1 MNTDHWEVSEPG
13 TLEIEDIDSLK
24 VMLMGGR
31 VDVIA
36 HDEQI
41 ARIEITDV
49 RGEPIHIEST
59 DGLVSIKH
67 PNVRWDN
74 FWEKFKTFRSKESAV
89 VSIAV
94 PRGITVSVSTVSA
107 DGLVSEAAG
116 RCSVAT
122 VSGSLVAD
130 ALRGDLKANTV
141 SGELTI
147 RDLSGTLNANAVSG
161 EITASGE
168 ITDLKANTVDGDL
181 MFDLFNP
188 AGAIRSNSVSGAVT
202 MRIPPESDVDL
213 KANSA
218 GGTVMIDGERFR
230 AGVGAGV
237 TRTADRDPRWKVSAN
252 SASGDV
258 VVLRRD
264 GEQ

>member
-1 MNTDHWEVSEPG
+1 
-13 TLEIEDIDSLK
+13 
-24 VMLMGGR
+24 MLMGGQ

-36 HDEQI
+36 HDEKV
-41 ARIEITDV
+41 ARIEVSDIH
-49 RGEPIHIEST
+49 GEPVRIESV
-59 DGLVSIKH
+59 DGLLSIKH

-74 FWEKFKTFRSKESAV
+74 FWEKFRTFRSKESAV
-89 VSIAV
+89 ISIAV

-116 RCSVAT
+116 KCSIAT

-147 RDLSGTLNANAVSG
+147 RHLSGTLNANAVSG

-188 AGAIRSNSVSGAVT
+188 AGTLRSNSVSGAMT
-202 MRIPPESDVDL
+202 MRIPPESDVEL

-218 GGTVMIDGERFR
+218 GGTVMIDGERYR
-230 AGVGAGV
+230 AGVGSGV
-237 TRTADRDPRWKVSAN
+237 SRAATGDPRWTVAAN

-258 VVLRRD
+258 TVLRQE
-264 GEQ
+264 GEK